1 MIERGRLF
9 YCCLLALP
17 ILCVAVAVQAAEP
30 VVAALTYDQSE
41 DRANFIAQVRQARQG
56 NTDSQWQVGLTY
68 VALGDPARALPI
80 LKSAADAGHSR
91 AAALLGWLHEEGR
104 GTETN
109 ISEAMRW
116 YRFAAE
122 HGEADAMTALGRL
135 LLKGAGAETRE
146 AAWQLFQRAAQLDDP
161 NGQYFVGWMIAQ
173 RAKEP
178 REEIEAYGWFRKAA
192 HQGHVGAQIAVG
204 THLMTGRGVAKD
216 TKAAGEWLARAA
228 ETRDPVA
235 HYLLGCLWA
244 GDRDRGGALDRA
256 RSSFRIAA
264 AAGHRE
270 AQFALASLL
279 VRSRSEA
286 DKKEAAEWFAK
297 ADEAGHKAAANRL
310 GEMLRDGTGVIQ
322 QLNKARTIFQR
333 AADQGNV
340 DAMYNLAQM
349 QNDGLGGQQDVGK
362 ALKWYAR
369 AADEGHE
376 GAAEVVQGLLSSSV
390 KTSSLGLKGFW
401 Q

>member
-1 MIERGRLF
+1 MIERGWF
-9 YCCLLALP
+9 YCCLVALP
-17 ILCVAVAVQAAEP
+17 VLIWATEVPAAEP
-30 VVAALTYDQSE
+30 VAVALTFDQNE
-41 DRANFIAQVRQARQG
+41 DRANFIAQVRMARQG
-56 NTDSQWQVGLTY
+56 DTESQWQVGLTY
-68 VALGDPARALPI
+68 VKLGDPVRALPI
-80 LKSAADAGHSR
+80 LKSAADVGHSR
-91 AAALLGWLHEEGR
+91 AAALLGWLYEEGR
-104 GTETN
+104 GIEKD
-109 ISEAMRW
+109 ISEAKRW
-116 YRFAAE
+116 YRIAAE
-122 HGEADAMTALGRL
+122 HGEADAMSSLGRL
-135 LLKGAGAETRE
+135 TLKGVGTE
-146 AAWQLFQRAAQLDDP
+146 AHEVAWQLFQRAAQLDDP
-161 NGQYFVGWMIAQ
+161 DGQYYVGWMIVQ

-178 REEIEAYGWFRKAA
+178 RDEMQAYDWFIKAA
-192 HQGHVGAQIAVG
+192 RQGHVGAQIAVA

-235 HYLLGCLWA
+235 HYLLGRLWA
-244 GDRDRGGALDRA
+244 GERDSGGALDSA

-264 AAGHRE
+264 AAGHRD

-279 VRSRSEA
+279 VTSRSEA
-286 DKKEAAEWFAK
+286 DKKEAADWFAK

-322 QLNKARTIFQR
+322 ELNKARKIFQR

-349 QNDGLGGQQDVGK
+349 QNDGLGGQQDIDK
-362 ALKWYAR
+362 ALKWYTR

-376 GAAEVVQGLLSSSV
+376 GATEMVRGLLSSSV